1 MQEFS
6 SPTITNLAKA
16 LLTAQE
22 QISPVTKDAT
32 NPFLKNRYASLVA
45 VLEAVRRPL
54 LDNGI
59 LLIQR
64 VVESEPGTAAVETR
78 LLHTSGE
85 WVAGVTTIPLP
96 ETEPGSKTNMGQAV
110 GAAISYARRYGL
122 MAMLSMAAVDEDTDN
137 EVRNTQPQTYPQ
149 HRLQQPQSIQ
159 QHTDQP
165 SVTTQDPAGT
175 GTTKSIYP
183 GLPTIPDVTYEESK
197 DIDGRDIVIATGKTL
212 IHKDALKK
220 VGFRWSPERKSWWI
234 AA

>member
-1 MQEFS
+1 MLEFS

-137 EVRNTQPQTYPQ
+137 EVHDNQPQPQ
-149 HRLQQPQSIQ
+149 YRHFQPSQNVQQR
-159 QHTDQP
+159 TDQ
-165 SVTTQDPAGT
+165 SATSTQDPAGT